1 MYVTAL
7 TTWIVLNKAAS
18 IEVLYMS
25 SILAGITI
33 GFTEAPG
40 LTYVSEI
47 TTPKLRGILVMYNN
61 YNVGVGVMLMFLLAS
76 FTDWRSACLVCVG
89 LTIFSTMLLIF
100 VSIRALLPIR
110 VRYQHSRRTSQL
122 RNRT

>member
-1 MYVTAL
+1 MYITAL

-18 IEVLYMS
+18 VELLYMS

-76 FTDWRSACLVCVG
+76 FTTWRLACLFCIG
-89 LTIFSTMLLIF
+89 LTIFSIMLLVF
-100 VSIRALLPIR
+100 VSVNTI
-110 VRYQHSRRTSQL
+110 S
-122 RNRT
+122 